1 MLQIQEGILQP
12 IVDHSLCVISLCV
25 EFPTFQKMEL
35 KVQCSVRGDG
45 VGVGM
50 HCREK

>member
-25 EFPTFQKMEL
+25 EFSTFQKVE
-35 KVQCSVRGDG
+35 KVQCSGRGDG
-45 VGVGM
+45 VGVRM
-50 HCREK
+50 SCREK

>member
-1 MLQIQEGILQP
+1 MLQIEEGMLQP

-25 EFPTFQKMEL
+25 EFSTFQKMEL
-35 KVQCSVRGDG
+35 KVQCSGRGDG

-50 HCREK
+50 SCRER